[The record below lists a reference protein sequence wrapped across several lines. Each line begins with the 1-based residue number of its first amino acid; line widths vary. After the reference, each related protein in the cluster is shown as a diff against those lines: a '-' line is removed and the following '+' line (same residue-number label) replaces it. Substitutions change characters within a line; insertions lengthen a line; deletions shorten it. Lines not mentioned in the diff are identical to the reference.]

1 MDNTAAD
8 GPGRVTAWLKNH
20 FAPIFGL
27 ALAVGIMT
35 GILIVYFRNP
45 DVLEDLEAYGYL
57 GAFISSA
64 ILNGTVLLPVSNM
77 AIIASLGATLPVP
90 LFVGLAG
97 GAGAAIGEL
106 TGYVLGRSGR
116 GLVARNRMYQRLEGW
131 VKRWGW
137 VAIFFLSVFPF
148 VFDVVGIIAGALRMP
163 LWRFVLAC
171 WAGRTISYVSVAYL
185 GSIWLKDIPWWAY
198 LAALLT
204 LIAIALY
211 LGTRKNESDTV

>member
-1 MDNTAAD
+1 MDNTIAD
-8 GPGRVTAWLKNH
+8 GPGRIIAWLKNYI
-20 FAPIFGL
+20 APILGM
-27 ALAVGIMT
+27 ALAVAIMT
-35 GILIVYFRNP
+35 GILVVYFRNP
-45 DVLEDLEAYGYL
+45 DVLEDLEGYGYL
-57 GAFISSA
+57 GAFVISA

-106 TGYVLGRSGR
+106 TGYMLGRSGR
-116 GLVARNRMYQRLEGW
+116 GLIARNRMYNRLEGW

-137 VAIFFLSVFPF
+137 VAIFILSVFPF

-171 WAGRTISYVSVAYL
+171 WAGRTISYVTAAYL
-185 GSIWLKDIPWWAY
+185 GSLWLKEIPWWAY
-198 LAALLT
+198 LAALLA
-204 LIAIALY
+204 LIAFALFM
-211 LGTRKNESDTV
+211 GTRKSRDDAD